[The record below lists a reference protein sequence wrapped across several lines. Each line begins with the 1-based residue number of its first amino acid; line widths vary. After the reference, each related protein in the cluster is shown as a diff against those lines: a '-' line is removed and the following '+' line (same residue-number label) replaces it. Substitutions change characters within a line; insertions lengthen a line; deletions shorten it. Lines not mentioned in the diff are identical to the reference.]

1 MIPLDSKTHEPVEYR
16 TQDCTV
22 QQVDDVSCYLF
33 FFFNKMHFEQIL
45 IFTKSSK
52 LQIACLVQDKLY
64 IQHSKEQ
71 NDVLTRQLIIC
82 LIYLYRHRSIFN
94 PKDVQLHTLE
104 VIQEHYILLVP
115 SYRFLLNDGIKD
127 RDQRQESDFASIFN
141 QNGESYSY
149 FIL

>member
-1 MIPLDSKTHEPVEYR
+1 MINYSSQKVLNRPWMIPLDSKTHEPVEYR

-71 NDVLTRQLIIC
+71 NDVLTRQFKRATNYMSNLS
-82 LIYLYRHRSIFN
+82 L
-94 PKDVQLHTLE
+94 P
-104 VIQEHYILLVP
+104 
-115 SYRFLLNDGIKD
+115 
-127 RDQRQESDFASIFN
+127 ASIHF
-141 QNGESYSY
+141 QSKRCPIAYIRSDSRTLY
-149 FIL
+149 FTGPLLPFSFK